1 MNGSIDIDHK
11 TSHDASIESRS
22 MQRSVFTSI
31 HASNSTTKND
41 VFKYAPLRPFSSAT
55 LLSTPPTEI
64 IGDCAESTSDNDG
77 LPKSLKILVP
87 LDGKIWKSI
96 SARTP
101 RYRPKAHL
109 MDILSAREREASSP
123 KINNRYFHVKV
134 LINGIMHISNKE
146 NMQYVF
152 NSIVNKQV
160 SQPEN

>member
-1 MNGSIDIDHK
+1 MNGSIDHK
-11 TSHDASIESRS
+11 PNLDASAEMKA
-22 MQRSVFTSI
+22 MQRSVFTSSL
-31 HASNSTTKND
+31 ATNSSTNGEYFRY
-41 VFKYAPLRPFSSAT
+41 VPLRPFSSAS
-55 LLSTPPTEI
+55 LLSTTPTEV
-64 IGDCAESTSDNDG
+64 IGDCAESQYDNDG

-123 KINNRYFHVKV
+123 KIDNRFFHVKV

-146 NMQYVF
+146 NMQ
-152 NSIVNKQV
+152 
-160 SQPEN
+160 